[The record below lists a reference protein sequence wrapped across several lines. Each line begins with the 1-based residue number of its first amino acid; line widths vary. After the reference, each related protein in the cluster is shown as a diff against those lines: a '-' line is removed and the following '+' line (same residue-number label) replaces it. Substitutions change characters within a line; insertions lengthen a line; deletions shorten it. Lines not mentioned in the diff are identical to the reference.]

1 MGSAK
6 APLCGV
12 RTALFDPG
20 RPNLRPLGPGG
31 GPGEGQCRL
40 RGGPAAR
47 FAARA
52 HPGVNRPAPAEE
64 APFGRAVRAC
74 QTRGAQIT
82 LELRRVRGGSEVSG
96 SWSLVRGAARMCHR
110 TRAGGTLRASPH
122 VVTAQLHV
130 CNTALGERRESC
142 RVSLHHTGGPR
153 RENLVATQM
162 AFPLVWPRSSP
173 PPQSLPCVLAVPQH
187 APSPSAA

>member
-6 APLCGV
+6 APLGGV

-20 RPNLRPLGPGG
+20 GPNLRPVGPGG
-31 GPGEGQCRL
+31 GPGAGQCRL

-52 HPGVNRPAPAEE
+52 HPGVNRPVPAEE
-64 APFGRAVRAC
+64 APSGRAVRAC
-74 QTRGAQIT
+74 QTRGAHIT
-82 LELRRVRGGSEVSG
+82 VELRRVRAGSEVSG

-110 TRAGGTLRASPH
+110 TRACGTLRASPH
-122 VVTAQLHV
+122 VVAAQLHV
-130 CNTALGERRESC
+130 CNTLLSATARILSSLPPPHWRAASRE
-142 RVSLHHTGGPR
+142 
-153 RENLVATQM
+153 
-162 AFPLVWPRSSP
+162 PRSHTHGLPSRVLAP
-173 PPQSLPCVLAVPQH
+173 HRPQSLPCVLTVPQH